1 MKLSSNIL
9 IRILIPVA
17 LIIASWSVGFYFAI
31 INEINDEVD
40 DALEEFAEDITLRC
54 LAGEPMPEGGDGSNN
69 TYRIEHISSS
79 AVEYT
84 SHFSDEQV
92 WIESKSE
99 MEPARVFRTTF
110 TDNDGNGYM
119 LTVLTPT
126 IEKEDLRESLMLW
139 AALLCFSLIILITII
154 LVVVLKKSLRPLH
167 RLLNWLDS
175 NRFDGER
182 QPLDNP
188 TDIYEFA
195 RLNEAVTEYD
205 SHNRM
210 LFEQQKEFVGNASH
224 EMQTPLAICTNRL
237 DLLADTPL
245 SEAQL
250 GEVVKV
256 QNTLQH
262 LSRLN
267 SSLLLLTKIESGQ
280 FLDTEPVN
288 VGDLIR
294 EKLEDLSD
302 IFVHKNIS
310 VEVVEASPLI
320 VEMNRSLADIATM
333 NLLKNAFVH
342 NVADGSIEV
351 CISSEEWSVRNT
363 GASEPLDGERV
374 FTRFY
379 QARKRE
385 GSTGLG
391 LAITAS
397 VARIYGFEPRYSFA
411 SSRHIFTM
419 SRR

>member
-9 IRILIPVA
+9 IRILLPVA
-17 LIIASWSVGFYFAI
+17 LIIALWSVGFYFAI

-69 TYRIEHISSS
+69 TYHIEHISSS

-110 TDNDGNGYM
+110 TDSDGNGYM

-126 IEKEDLRESLMLW
+126 IEKEDLRESLMIW

-154 LVVVLKKSLRPLH
+154 VVVVLNKSLRPLH

-188 TDIYEFA
+188 TNIYEFA
-195 RLNEAVTEYD
+195 RLNEAATEYD

-210 LFEQQKEFVGNASH
+210 LFEQQKEFIGNASH

-237 DLLADTPL
+237 DLLTDTPL
-245 SEAQL
+245 NEAQL
-250 GEVVKV
+250 IEIAKV

-280 FLDTEPVN
+280 FHDTEPVN

-302 IFVHKNIS
+302 IFAHKNIS

-342 NVADGSIEV
+342 NVAEGSIEV
-351 CISSEEWSVRNT
+351 RISSEEWSVRNT

-411 SSRHIFTM
+411 DSRHIFTM